1 MQAHVRRHPIEPVPV
16 VGGVGGVRGVRGVG
30 GVRGVRGVRGVNV
43 LVRTAMYSS
52 IIHTYIHAYNGPEGP
67 DGSMNRGERHLR

>member
-1 MQAHVRRHPIEPVPV
+1 MQAHVRRHPIQPVPV
-16 VGGVGGVRGVRGVG
+16 VGGVGGVG
-30 GVRGVRGVRGVNV
+30 GVRGVRGVRGVNA
-43 LVRTAMYSS
+43 LVRMAMYSS